1 MLDSMALE
9 NAYHN
14 IDYSNPD
21 LIEILPG
28 IATKSFCL
36 VKKHSNI
43 PIIAGGLIRT
53 KQDIIDAI
61 SEGATAI
68 SSSRFELSEVNQ
80 IMKQYMADKEK
91 QNL

>member
-36 VKKHSNI
+36 VKKAFKYSNYCRRI
-43 PIIAGGLIRT
+43 
-53 KQDIIDAI
+53 
-61 SEGATAI
+61 
-68 SSSRFELSEVNQ
+68 NQ
-80 IMKQYMADKEK
+80 
-91 QNL
+91 N